1 MSAAT
6 RIPSVEPLRPEPVA
20 SVTELRRGGDHEAP
34 ARSSRQHPGRTT
46 SCRADRAADKAAEGP
61 MRTTVDPALAC
72 LPTSVDVAAPDEARC
87 DHAEGGLPC
96 VRRPHPEH
104 PNAHVRV
111 AGSRCNALA
120 ARDVKPMERMTIAS

>member
-1 MSAAT
+1 MTVTALPLTRSTPDPAGADSAA
-6 RIPSVEPLRPEPVA
+6 RRHPVD
-20 SVTELRRGGDHEAP
+20 VAP
-34 ARSSRQHPGRTT
+34 ATDLSHDLAILPDVDAEPSHP
-46 SCRADRAADKAAEGP
+46 
-61 MRTTVDPALAC
+61 DPALAC
-72 LPTSVDVAAPDEARC
+72 LPATVDVAPTAAERC

-120 ARDVKPMERMTIAS
+120 ARDVPRMERMSIAS

>member
-1 MSAAT
+1 M
-6 RIPSVEPLRPEPVA
+6 
-20 SVTELRRGGDHEAP
+20 TELRRGGEPEPTAPVLEAAPVGDAAAVREP
-34 ARSSRQHPGRTT
+34 AARF
-46 SCRADRAADKAAEGP
+46 AADAVRAAEGP

-72 LPTSVDVAAPDEARC
+72 LPTSVDVARPTRPRC

-111 AGSRCNALA
+111 AGLALQRPRR
-120 ARDVKPMERMTIAS
+120 ARRAGPWSA

>member
-1 MSAAT
+1 MSVAT
-6 RIPSVEPLRPEPVA
+6 RIPSIEPLRPEPVA
-20 SVTELRRGGDHEAP
+20 SVTELRRGGDHETSAP
-34 ARSSRQHPGRTT
+34 VREPALQPYDDAA
-46 SCRADRAADKAAEGP
+46 ADRAAEGP
-61 MRTTVDPALAC
+61 TRTQVDPALAC
-72 LPTSVDVAAPDEARC
+72 LPTSVGVAAPEEARC

-120 ARDVKPMERMTIAS
+120 ARDVRPMERTTIAS

>member
-1 MSAAT
+1 MSVAT
-6 RIPSVEPLRPEPVA
+6 RIPSVEPLRPESVA
-20 SVTELRRGGDHEAP
+20 SVTELRRGEDREPTAP
-34 ARSSRQHPGRTT
+34 VL
-46 SCRADRAADKAAEGP
+46 DAAPVVLPETAGVGEGP
-61 MRTTVDPALAC
+61 MRTAVDPALAC
-72 LPTSVDVAAPDEARC
+72 LPVSVDVAATDEARC

-120 ARDVKPMERMTIAS
+120 ARDPKPMERMTIAS

>member
-1 MSAAT
+1 MTITALPLDRTTPADADVAPAT
-6 RIPSVEPLRPEPVA
+6 DLSHDLALLPNVDPEPV
-20 SVTELRRGGDHEAP
+20 
-34 ARSSRQHPGRTT
+34 HP
-46 SCRADRAADKAAEGP
+46 DL
-61 MRTTVDPALAC
+61 ALAC
-72 LPTSVDVAAPDEARC
+72 LPATVNVAPTAAERC

-120 ARDVKPMERMTIAS
+120 ARDEPRRMERMSIAS

>member
-1 MSAAT
+1 MSVAT
-6 RIPSVEPLRPEPVA
+6 RIPSVEPLRPESVA
-20 SVTELRRGGDHEAP
+20 SVTELRRGADHESPAP
-34 ARSSRQHPGRTT
+34 VLEAAPRSYDEAT
-46 SCRADRAADKAAEGP
+46 DRAADKAAEGP